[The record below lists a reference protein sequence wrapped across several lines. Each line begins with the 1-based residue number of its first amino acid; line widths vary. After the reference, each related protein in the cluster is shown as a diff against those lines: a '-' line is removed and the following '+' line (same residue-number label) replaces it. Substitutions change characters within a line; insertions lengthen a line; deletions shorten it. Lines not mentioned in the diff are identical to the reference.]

1 MPPAGLKPPDRGTAG
16 QGRRGHLASR
26 RLDWHACS
34 DVERA
39 DRDPRDV
46 PTVMVMLA
54 DIRDETQRIRRL
66 LEDDDGE
73 TEEEA
78 DDLDG

>member
-1 MPPAGLKPPDRGTAG
+1 MTNEPIAT
-16 QGRRGHLASR
+16 HE
-26 RLDWHACS
+26 
-34 DVERA
+34 DVT
-39 DRDPRDV
+39 
-46 PTVMVMLA
+46 TVMVMLA

-73 TEEEA
+73 TEAEA